1 MSLFS
6 YFESRVP
13 NATAAP
19 PAAVER
25 DGPPPGLVPF
35 YLHFVRQSP
44 RLYVAMFVFGATVA
58 LLDTVIPLFIGKTG
72 RADDHARSARRRARA
87 GAAAAGDGGRWC

>member
-25 DGPPPGLVPF
+25 DGPPPGLLPF

-58 LLDTVIPLFIGKTG
+58 LLDTVIPLFIGRLVGVAVCAT
-72 RADDHARSARRRARA
+72 AEAAAVAARA
-87 GAAAAGDGGRWC
+87 TLRQT